1 MCCILCYNGL
11 VNVFNSR
18 LQAIKRLISY
28 YKITHVKKHVDVNDV
43 IVVKRFE
50 EEVNSLMRRTKE
62 KQPTNVSKGSISKQ
76 TCERFLQKGF
86 NVLQKQ
92 ILENLNLLIVKNN
105 LSI

>member
-1 MCCILCYNGL
+1 M
-11 VNVFNSR
+11 
-18 LQAIKRLISY
+18 
-28 YKITHVKKHVDVNDV
+28 DVNDV

-62 KQPTNVSKGSISKQ
+62 RQPTNVSKGSIWKQ